1 VGLVYVNGSL
11 VAESDAKLSVFDH
24 GLVVG
29 DGVFETILL
38 TDGHPFALTRHL
50 RRLARSAMGLG
61 IAPPP
66 PRLIEDAVSAV
77 VEAAP
82 LGKGRIRVTLTSGTG
97 PLGSGRI
104 EGPPSLVVAIG
115 PMGEEHDEAN
125 VAVVP
130 FTRNEHGALTGLKTT
145 SYGENALALAW
156 ANARGADEAIF
167 ANTAGAICE
176 GTGSNVFYVLDGVI
190 CTPTLAS
197 GCLAGV
203 TRALVMEQLA
213 VVEVDH
219 PISLFSPDGVL
230 EAFLTS
236 TLRGVQ
242 PIAAINGEA
251 MGISPG
257 PLTMAAAA
265 AYMAL
270 LANSV
275 DP

>member
-11 VAESDAKLSVFDH
+11 VDESEAKLSVFDH

-38 TDGHPFALTRHL
+38 TNGHPFALTRHI
-50 RRLARSAMGLG
+50 RRLARSAIGLG
-61 IAPPP
+61 LAVPPP
-66 PRLIEDAVSAV
+66 QLIEDAVASV
-77 VEAAP
+77 VEATP
-82 LGKGRIRVTLTSGTG
+82 LEKGRIRVTLTSGMG

-115 PMGEEHDEAN
+115 PMGEEHDAAN

-156 ANARGADEAIF
+156 AGARGADEAIF
-167 ANTAGAICE
+167 ANTSGAICE
-176 GTGSNVFYVLDGVI
+176 GTGSNVFFVLDGAL
-190 CTPTLAS
+190 CTPTLTS

-203 TRALVMEQLA
+203 TRALVMERVA
-213 VVEVDH
+213 VSEVDH
-219 PISLFSPDGVL
+219 PISLLSPDGVL

-242 PIAAINGEA
+242 PIATINGAE
-251 MGISPG
+251 MGICPG
-257 PLTMAAAA
+257 PLTTAAAS
-265 AYMAL
+265 AYATL